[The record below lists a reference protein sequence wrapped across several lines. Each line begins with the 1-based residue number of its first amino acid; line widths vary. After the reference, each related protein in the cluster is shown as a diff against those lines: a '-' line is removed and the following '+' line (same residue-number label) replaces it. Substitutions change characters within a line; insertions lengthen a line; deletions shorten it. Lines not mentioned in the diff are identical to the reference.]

1 MKEQYLN
8 EVEFRMNST
17 EHKNKSHF
25 KIRTFGDISIGDVT
39 LNIPEKI
46 QQMDISE
53 KKDLKLIDI
62 YFIPRNQQVPFNVS
76 RSFYDTKSQ
85 KKSNKILP
93 FLKLNNKSNKIGER
107 NKENNDQFKKLIPE
121 SKYNRKCNILKTAI
135 INKNKEETFLTNV
148 PIVEKMKKHKSVNY
162 LKNYYV
168 NKNNDLIEK
177 KIENSEKVNR
187 NKLSLSKN
195 EYNLTDKIIFNKS
208 SYEKEE
214 QDNDENIYKLLNK
227 NKKLLKYL
235 KEKKKELKTNKNKRR
250 NQNKINYKRNAD
262 YIRSNT
268 VNDINS
274 LINKNTNK
282 LTNKLTKTTEPNS
295 FNETKNNN
303 NNIKNLRS
311 SPLNLKDIGN
321 STTQI
326 FNQDTTDN
334 TNNIF
339 NSNKKCQKIKKLYYN
354 KLLKNTSSNVYHNSL
369 IDINDLLSE
378 LDIKT
383 NPVYLKDIKNKTKFK
398 KFLCYYKIMAAEKG
412 INEKFENNND
422 DIYEIKNRV
431 IKMKNKCKIILNELD
446 KNNNFNLERIVKEF
460 KKSELAKTSKDYFN
474 DFDKKFTPNNF
485 EVKTE
490 SKEQPDDV
498 KYCNFIKR
506 HHYFKK
512 IVNDNFFEGVQ
523 ANKLV
528 ESFIEKSKSKGKK

>member
-135 INKNKEETFLTNV
+135 INKNKEETFLTNI

-195 EYNLTDKIIFNKS
+195 ENNLINKIIFNKS

-274 LINKNTNK
+274 LTNKNSNK
-282 LTNKLTKTTEPNS
+282 LVNKLTKITEPNS
-295 FNETKNNN
+295 FNETKEN

-311 SPLNLKDIGN
+311 SPLNLKDVGN

-528 ESFIEKSKSKGKK
+528 ESFIEKSKSKCKK

>member
-121 SKYNRKCNILKTAI
+121 SKYNRKCNVLKTAI

-295 FNETKNNN
+295 FNETKNN

-528 ESFIEKSKSKGKK
+528 ESFIEKSKSKCKK

>member
-121 SKYNRKCNILKTAI
+121 SKYNRKCNVLKTAI

-250 NQNKINYKRNAD
+250 NQNKISYKRNAD

-295 FNETKNNN
+295 FNETKNN

-446 KNNNFNLERIVKEF
+446 KNNNFKLERIVKEF